1 MFSNIKFIVESG
13 LYLLPEAEQRMTKRN
28 EQVKAGDLYYVGK
41 KLCLVLEVIHEH
53 EEHRKRVLLQ
63 WVGEEEQ
70 YWIGYNLF
78 TSMIQDV

>member
-28 EQVKAGDLYYVGK
+28 EQVKAGDLYYVGN
-41 KLCLVLEVIHEH
+41 KLCLVLEVFYQN
-53 EEHRKRVLLQ
+53 EEYRKRVLLQ

-70 YWIGYNLF
+70 YWIGYDLF